1 MSSYADYPWL
11 FSRRGVRGLTLTL
24 SRPSLDPTLDT
35 VAEIKAIREM
45 VQFST
50 HENPDLEASP
60 RIIALVLRLR
70 ELFVRN
76 PRTFRQDQPNGLS
89 PMEAIY
95 TTGAFGT
102 TAEHHG
108 IYIGY
113 GVVLEVSAETCA
125 SNLRPHR
132 GYAPN
137 LKQCFGV
144 SRLRNFGTAVGAGQ
158 KPVFTILSADT
169 GNAAIIDRF
178 DRALEL
184 LREYDQGWDY
194 NILTHN
200 CQHATNM
207 VVTGQNIMSGLRP
220 LRNMFSYLT
229 LGYGCA
235 TPANEGA
242 RVPVP
247 SFASAAE

>member
-11 FSRRGVRGLTLTL
+11 FSRKGVRGLTLTL
-24 SRPSLDPTLDT
+24 SRPSQDPTLDT
-35 VAEIKAIREM
+35 VAEIEAIRTR
-45 VQFST
+45 VQTST
-50 HENPDLEASP
+50 KKNPDLEASP
-60 RIIALVLRLR
+60 HIIALVQRLR
-70 ELFVRN
+70 DLFVEN
-76 PRTFRQDQPNGLS
+76 PRAFRKDQPNGLS

-108 IYIGY
+108 IYLGY

-158 KPVFTILSADT
+158 KPIFTILSDDT
-169 GNAAIIDRF
+169 RNEAVIERF
-178 DRALEL
+178 DRALQL
-184 LREYDQGWDY
+184 LREYREGWDY

-207 VVTGQNIMSGLRP
+207 VVTGKNIMSGLRP

-229 LGYGCA
+229 FGYGCP
-235 TPANEGA
+235 TPAKEGE
-242 RVPVP
+242 RVQVP
-247 SFASAAE
+247 SFAS